1 MTILVAVKK
10 NGRVFL
16 GADRITTFGNE
27 YTTELLNGTKIIKL
41 KHAYLA
47 TSGYTLM
54 DNVIEH
60 LHSVNHK
67 MMDNTFKNR
76 SEVFS
81 FFLELYAELKKA
93 YTLVD
98 TGKDTY
104 AGIYNIFFIVTPKS
118 IYGISNNMSVVE
130 YSQYATKGAGSDY
143 SLGALYATYDTIDDG
158 YELVRTAL
166 EAACNFSLYC
176 REPLD
181 IIEVKAVDFG
191 KPVKGYK
198 DHSKAMRTLGKRKTP
213 GNLLEVVKA
222 VSSSSAVTETNG
234 RKRSDEDTNAYSPI
248 STFKSK
254 ARTGKVKAQAVKS
267 KAVKAKALK
276 TKVQPA
282 KRKKAK
288 ATPKSQPAVRSK
300 PALVSRK
307 GASKASKVGK
317 KKSSY
322 R

>member
-10 NGRVFL
+10 NGRVYL

-67 MMDNTFKNR
+67 MMDNTFKTR

-104 AGIYNIFFIVTPKS
+104 AGIYNIFFIVTPTS
-118 IYGISNNMSVVE
+118 IYGIANNMSVHE
-130 YSQYATKGAGSDY
+130 YPQYATKGAGSDY

-181 IIEVKAVDFG
+181 IIEVKREDFG

-198 DHSKAMRTLGKRKTP
+198 DHSKAMRTLEKRKTP
-213 GNLLEVVKA
+213 GNLLEVVKT
-222 VSSSSAVTETNG
+222 VSSTASATNG
-234 RKRSDEDTNAYSPI
+234 NGSKPVSR
-248 STFKSK
+248 FKAK
-254 ARTGKVKAQAVKS
+254 EAAPKVKARAS
-267 KAVKAKALK
+267 KTKAAAPKVKARPPKAAK
-276 TKVQPA
+276 PSKKSTGTKRTA
-282 KRKKAK
+282 
-288 ATPKSQPAVRSK
+288 
-300 PALVSRK
+300 
-307 GASKASKVGK
+307 GK
-317 KKSSY
+317 KKST
-322 R
+322 RR

>member
-10 NGRVFL
+10 NGRVYL

-67 MMDNTFKNR
+67 MMDNTFKTR

-104 AGIYNIFFIVTPKS
+104 AGIYNIFFIVTPTS
-118 IYGISNNMSVVE
+118 IYGIANNMSVHE
-130 YSQYATKGAGSDY
+130 YPQYATKGAGSDY

-181 IIEVKAVDFG
+181 IIEVKREDFG

-198 DHSKAMRTLGKRKTP
+198 DHSKAMRTLEKRKTP
-213 GNLLEVVKA
+213 GNLLEVVKT
-222 VSSSSAVTETNG
+222 VSSTASATNG
-234 RKRSDEDTNAYSPI
+234 TNGSTPI
-248 STFKSK
+248 SRFKSK
-254 ARTGKVKAQAVKS
+254 ATAPKVKARAPKT
-267 KAVKAKALK
+267 KAAAPKVKARAPKAAK
-276 TKVQPA
+276 PSKKSTGTKRTA
-282 KRKKAK
+282 
-288 ATPKSQPAVRSK
+288 
-300 PALVSRK
+300 
-307 GASKASKVGK
+307 GK
-317 KKSSY
+317 KKSA
-322 R
+322 RR